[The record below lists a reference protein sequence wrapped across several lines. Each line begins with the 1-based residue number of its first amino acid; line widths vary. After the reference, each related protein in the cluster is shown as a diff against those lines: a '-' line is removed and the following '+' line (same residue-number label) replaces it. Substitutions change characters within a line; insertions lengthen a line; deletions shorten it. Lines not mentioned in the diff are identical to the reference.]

1 MQQQNLREEKEL
13 PGVHRKGMILV
24 RLFPRAQ
31 NRQADERQCHI
42 EHSDADKCCQWV
54 AHLSFS
60 GRLGV
65 LNLNVYFKTQR
76 MQHRKIFDWIL
87 AFPYMKSL
95 IKRTFIYA

>member
-1 MQQQNLREEKEL
+1 MQQQDLREEKEL

-31 NRQADERQCHI
+31 NRQANERQCHI

-54 AHLSFS
+54 AHFSFS

-65 LNLNVYFKTQR
+65 LNLNVYFKCLLLPPESDYKWPQ
-76 MQHRKIFDWIL
+76 
-87 AFPYMKSL
+87 SL
-95 IKRTFIYA
+95 